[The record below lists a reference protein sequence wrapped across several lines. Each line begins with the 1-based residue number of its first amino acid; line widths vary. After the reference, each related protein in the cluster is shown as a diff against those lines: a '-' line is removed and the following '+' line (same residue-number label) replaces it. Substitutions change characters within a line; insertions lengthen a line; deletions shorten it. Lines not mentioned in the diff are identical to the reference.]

1 MKALIETG
9 FADEKTAE
17 KALAVLKSAAP
28 EAEDEDDAEALGRA
42 SLRVERQGK
51 QLRCEVSA
59 KDFTALRARVTSLF
73 RDLRIIYD
81 SEAAVRGSKG
91 K

>member
-9 FADEKTAE
+9 FADEKTAG
-17 KALAVLKSAAP
+17 KALAVLKSAVP
-28 EAEDEDDAEALGRA
+28 EAEDGDDAESLSRA

-51 QLRCEVSA
+51 QLLCEVTA

-73 RDLRIIYD
+73 RDLRIVYD
-81 SEAAVRGSKG
+81 AEAVVRESKG